1 MFKFTSNS
9 TNMQKTFILVL
20 LLAFS
25 LNLSFAQ
32 SSKTVQKE
40 NIARILNT
48 LASDEMR
55 GRSALRPEIAIAA
68 DFIANEF
75 KEIGLQPYEHDN
87 YRQSFVI
94 NQTNI
99 RQQNILFQGKELAEN
114 SFLITGNSASLHWNQ
129 DSVVNLLK
137 ITAEDNFS
145 LKFRELMQ
153 KNPQDA
159 IVLVDK
165 KHAEYVSRF
174 KFIYN
179 RSQTATKEQ
188 SKQYNKNKVFI
199 VADSLP
205 EKFDISIQRET
216 KDLPMFNVAG
226 VIPGKSKANEYVIFS
241 AHYDHIGIL
250 EAVDQDSI
258 ANGAD
263 DDASGTTAMI
273 ELARY
278 YKELDNNE
286 RTLIFVAFTAEEI
299 GMYGS
304 KHFSSQIKA
313 DQVTAMIN
321 IEMIGKDSKFGP
333 NSLYIT
339 GYDASD
345 LGKLMQEN
353 LKGTSFTFHPD
364 PYKTQNLFYRSDNA
378 VLAALGVP
386 AHTFS
391 TSQIDNDTYYH
402 TVKDEVSTLD
412 IENIQSSIEAIA
424 LGATGIVNGEQ
435 TPSRVEKLRD

>member
-1 MFKFTSNS
+1 MH
-9 TNMQKTFILVL
+9 KTFILVL

-25 LNLSFAQ
+25 QNFSLAQ
-32 SSKTVQKE
+32 SSKTIQKE

-55 GRSALRPEIAIAA
+55 GRSAMRPEIAIAA

-75 KEIGLQPYEHDN
+75 KEIGLQPYEKNN

-99 RQQNILFQGKELAEN
+99 RQQKILFQGKELAEN
-114 SFLITGNSASLHWNQ
+114 NFLITGNSASLHWNQ

-137 ITAEDNFS
+137 ITAEDDFS

-153 KNPQDA
+153 KKPQNA

-174 KFIYN
+174 KFIYS
-179 RSQTATKEQ
+179 RAQTATKEQ
-188 SKQYNKNKVFI
+188 SKLYNKNKVFI

-205 EKFDISIQRET
+205 EKFEISIQRET

-391 TSQIDNDTYYH
+391 TSQIDNDSYYH
-402 TVKDEVSTLD
+402 TVNDEVSTLD

-424 LGATGIVNGEQ
+424 SGAIGIVNGKQ